1 MKQETRFTKDT
12 TLRQVIDELE
22 KNGLT
27 EITRVTFED
36 DGVFFEYEIEDS
48 KE

>member
-1 MKQETRFTKDT
+1 MKTEKRFTKDT
-12 TLRQVIDELE
+12 TLGQVIEEL
-22 KNGLT
+22 KGDGLT

-36 DGVFFEYEIEDS
+36 DGVLFEYEV